1 MFTCGL
7 RCSTAPPPRTA
18 PLRPSA
24 LSPTVLPYARGDGAA
39 APHPRRRCRPR
50 RAKRIA
56 TTRRGS
62 QRTGIPR
69 LTAPCFCDPGSGPGS
84 GPDPRTSHPPPRPHA
99 RRQRDFISLQRAA
112 RPLGGPP
119 HSFRGY
125 RWYRR
130 PGRAPSYLG
139 ALRCRRRA
147 RGRKAVWPRARSGQS
162 AVAMAAE
169 GRPKRRTRES
179 NRAARRPAGRL
190 YSTRDPPPAGS
201 GSQSSRRAAR
211 S

>member
-84 GPDPRTSHPPPRPHA
+84 GPDPRTSHPPPPGPTQGGSGISSACSA
-99 RRQRDFISLQRAA
+99 RRGRWGV
-112 RPLGGPP
+112 RPIHSEGTGGTDGRVGP
-119 HSFRGY
+119 
-125 RWYRR
+125 R
-130 PGRAPSYLG
+130 PTWVR
-139 ALRCRRRA
+139 
-147 RGRKAVWPRARSGQS
+147 
-162 AVAMAAE
+162 
-169 GRPKRRTRES
+169 
-179 NRAARRPAGRL
+179 
-190 YSTRDPPPAGS
+190 
-201 GSQSSRRAAR
+201 
-211 S
+211 

>member
-84 GPDPRTSHPPPRPHA
+84 GPDPRTSHPPPAPRKAAAGFHQP
-99 RRQRDFISLQRAA
+99 AA
-112 RPLGGPP
+112 RGAAAGG
-119 HSFRGY
+119 S
-125 RWYRR
+125 
-130 PGRAPSYLG
+130 APFI
-139 ALRCRRRA
+139 
-147 RGRKAVWPRARSGQS
+147 PR
-162 AVAMAAE
+162 V
-169 GRPKRRTRES
+169 PVVPT
-179 NRAARRPAGRL
+179 
-190 YSTRDPPPAGS
+190 AGS
-201 GSQSSRRAAR
+201 GPVLPGCAEVQAAGAGPESGLAEGAERAERGCHGSSGTTKAENTREQSGSAPPRRPLI
-211 S
+211 